1 MFQGLPSQCVST
13 CCVGLLGKCWEE
25 ADSVQSARHEYRL
38 VVSAVWVR
46 LVIAV
51 EVLAPAEIH
60 VVGNDEKASSY
71 HRNSSLSHE

>member
-1 MFQGLPSQCVST
+1 MFQGRPSQCVST
-13 CCVGLLGKCWEE
+13 CCIGLLGKRWEE

-51 EVLAPAEIH
+51 EVLAPVEIH
-60 VVGNDEKASSY
+60 VVGDDEKASSY
-71 HRNSSLSHE
+71 HGNGSLCHG